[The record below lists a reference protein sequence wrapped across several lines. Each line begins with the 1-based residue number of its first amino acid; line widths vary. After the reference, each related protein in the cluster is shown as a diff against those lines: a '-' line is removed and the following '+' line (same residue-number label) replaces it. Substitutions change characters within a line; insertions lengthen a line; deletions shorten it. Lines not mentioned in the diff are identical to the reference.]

1 MFNGPYFKQLMKS
14 NIKFMLLFTV
24 VLCIFLTVMSSVF
37 TEEAMGE
44 LNSAVQGTAA
54 ANILTGNGTLIG
66 FMSNS
71 FYALMAIVFPMVYAI
86 FVGNRLIAEKVDR
99 GSMAGLLSTPVTR
112 LQVAGS
118 GAIYLLF
125 SLALMWLLT
134 TGVGIAAAEHFQP
147 GALDFDTFALMNVGA
162 FLYHAAI
169 SSICFCASCVFNTSK
184 HSLMVGA
191 GVPLAFFVISLFVK
205 LSEDLDILR
214 YLTLNT
220 LFDTES
226 ILEGTGYGVDF
237 AILIGITV
245 VLYTVGL
252 VVFHKK
258 DLPI

>member
-1 MFNGPYFKQLMKS
+1 MFNWPYFKQLMKS
-14 NIKFMLLFTV
+14 NIKFMLIFTV

-44 LNSAVQGTAA
+44 LNGAVQGTAMA
-54 ANILTGNGTLIG
+54 HILTGNGTLIG

-71 FYALMAIVFPMVYAI
+71 FYALMAIVFPMVYSI

-112 LQVAGS
+112 LQIAGS
-118 GAIYLLF
+118 SAAYLLF

-147 GALDFDTFALMNVGA
+147 GALDFDTFALMNIGA

-184 HSLMVGA
+184 QSLTIGA
-191 GVPLAFFVISLFVK
+191 GVPLAFFVISLFIK
-205 LSEDLDILR
+205 LSEDLDVLR
-214 YLTLNT
+214 YFTLNT
-220 LFDTES
+220 LFDTQA
-226 ILEGTGYGVDF
+226 ILEGSGYGTDF
-237 AILIGITV
+237 ALMGAMTV
-245 VLYTVGL
+245 VLYAIGL
-252 VVFHKK
+252 IIFNKK